1 MEIKIYLDVLF
12 LTDLIM
18 DLFLLWLLRMILK
31 LKGTWI
37 RLAAGSAAGAFL
49 SALLFYLWLTI
60 ACRSSGPPGQ
70 GAGTGGFLVMAGW
83 MAAVLGVSSL
93 MLLMAF
99 SFGNV
104 REFLRA
110 EAGLLFAA
118 ALTEGI
124 LEWGRTAWLALKGE
138 PMQMS
143 ALGLL
148 PGLFFLAGGCFLA
161 EGLWKL
167 VHVAAGER
175 SCHYQVTLVCG
186 ENTVRAEGFLDT
198 GNRLKDPVS
207 GKPVHVAD
215 RQLVEAVCPKV
226 DKISMI
232 PYRTIDGG
240 GMFLKAVTLDRM
252 EASQGGRLLVYER
265 PLVAASPG
273 KLKMKNGCRVLLHG

>member
-1 MEIKIYLDVLF
+1 MEIKIYLDILF
-12 LTDLIM
+12 LTDLFM

-31 LKGTWI
+31 LKGTWV
-37 RLAAGSAAGAFL
+37 RLAAGSAVGAFL
-49 SALLFYLWLTI
+49 SALSFCLWLKVVL
-60 ACRSSGPPGQ
+60 RSSVLPRQ
-70 GAGTGGFLVMAGW
+70 GGRAGDFLLMAGW
-83 MAAVLGVSSL
+83 MGAVLGISSL
-93 MLLMAF
+93 MLLLAF
-99 SFGNV
+99 SFGNF

-124 LEWGRTAWLALKGE
+124 LEWGRTAWLTLKGE

-143 ALGLL
+143 ALGLV

-161 EGLWKL
+161 EGLWGL
-167 VHVAAGER
+167 VHVAASER
-175 SCHYQVTLVCG
+175 SCHYQVTLICKDRRVQ
-186 ENTVRAEGFLDT
+186 AEGFLDT

-207 GKPVHVAD
+207 GRPVHVAD
-215 RQLVEAVCPKV
+215 RALLEAVCPKV
-226 DKISMI
+226 DKISLI

-240 GMFLKAVTLDRM
+240 GMVLKAVTLDRM
-252 EASQGGRLLVYER
+252 EATQGSRCLVYER